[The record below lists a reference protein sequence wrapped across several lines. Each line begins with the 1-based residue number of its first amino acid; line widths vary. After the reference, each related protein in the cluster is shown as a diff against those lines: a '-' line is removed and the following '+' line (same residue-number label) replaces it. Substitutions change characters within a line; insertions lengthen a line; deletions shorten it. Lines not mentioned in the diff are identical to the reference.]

1 MNNYIFTLN
10 LKVFDNTEGLI
21 YYLNA
26 IDIKHQFLSAK
37 FKILNK
43 TSKTIELR
51 SLIKI
56 TKIMLVELCARNYAT
71 YNSLI
76 NGVDGFFKIFMLVN
90 YKPYIFIEFLNR
102 RLDL

>member
-1 MNNYIFTLN
+1 
-10 LKVFDNTEGLI
+10 
-21 YYLNA
+21 
-26 IDIKHQFLSAK
+26 
-37 FKILNK
+37 
-43 TSKTIELR
+43 
-51 SLIKI
+51 
-56 TKIMLVELCARNYAT
+56 MLVELCAENYAT